1 MARNNTDSNADDPL
15 LAAFRLFYEAM
26 MAAVPAATPG
36 LPGADGPTVTP
47 EASLAAASLQ
57 HQLVQLLELHT
68 LGMRRAGGGRG
79 GALVEDARYLMV
91 ALADE
96 LLLLRDWPGR
106 SAWPQHLLETALFQ
120 SSVAG
125 DKVFA
130 SIERLLSDREPS
142 QRSLAQ
148 LYLFALALGF
158 RGRLRGMDDAGQLAG
173 LRRELFQFAHQR
185 APGLDARGHMLAP
198 QPYAHT
204 QSHAAPRR
212 AVSGRRLS
220 TALLLAVAALLVL
233 SELTWL
239 WPTWP
244 LRQALDGLDRVWT
257 GRVL

>member
-1 MARNNTDSNADDPL
+1 M
-15 LAAFRLFYEAM
+15 
-26 MAAVPAATPG
+26 
-36 LPGADGPTVTP
+36 
-47 EASLAAASLQ
+47 
-57 HQLVQLLELHT
+57 
-68 LGMRRAGGGRG
+68 
-79 GALVEDARYLMV
+79 
-91 ALADE
+91 
-96 LLLLRDWPGR
+96 
-106 SAWPQHLLETALFQ
+106 
-120 SSVAG
+120 AG

-185 APGLDARGHMLAP
+185 APGLEARGHMLAP

-212 AVSGRRLS
+212 TVSGGRLS